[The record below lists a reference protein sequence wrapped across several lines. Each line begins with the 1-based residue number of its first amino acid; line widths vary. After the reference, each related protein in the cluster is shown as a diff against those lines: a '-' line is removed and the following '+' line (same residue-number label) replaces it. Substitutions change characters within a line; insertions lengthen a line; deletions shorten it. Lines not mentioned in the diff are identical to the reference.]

1 MILRA
6 VCVAL
11 LISLAGCNVSFSD
24 GKDHNLPP
32 STPGTKTEQSEAE
45 AAARSF
51 LSLIDQKQYEKTWE
65 LAGPALR
72 SQTSEFTW
80 VNTLKLTRGALSV
93 GSNRQLEGFGFSTK
107 IDPSVPVGEYVLVQ
121 FKEIDGSTTTTEKVV
136 MQKHQSKWLIVG
148 YFVHKQSK
156 FGGGT

>member
-1 MILRA
+1 MIFRA
-6 VCVAL
+6 VCVAF

-24 GKDHNLPP
+24 GKNSNLPKP
-32 STPGTKTEQSEAE
+32 TSGTRDEQIEAE
-45 AAARSF
+45 SAARSF
-51 LSLIDQKQYEKTWE
+51 LALIDQKEYEKTWE

-72 SQTSEFTW
+72 SQTSEFAW
-80 VNTLKLTRGALSV
+80 VNTLKLTRDALSV
-93 GSNRQLEGFGFSTK
+93 SANRQLEGFGFSTK

-121 FKEIDGSTTTTEKVV
+121 FKELDGSTTTTEKVV